1 MSSIRRN
8 VLSNYVGQIYVA
20 VIGIA
25 TIPLY
30 LKYLGAEAYGL
41 VGFFTLLQAWVQLL
55 DMGLSPTL
63 AREVARLH
71 ESVEDAQQLREVVRS
86 LEVVFACAAALI
98 TVPLFIAREWVAER
112 WLTLEELDPQLVAT
126 CVGMMIVMLG
136 IRWLAALHRS
146 GVNAYERQVWMNIL
160 NVVIVTLRFPASVL
174 VLIVTGGDVLWF
186 FAYQL
191 VLSVAEQLIITGKFY
206 RLLPS
211 ARRPLKW
218 VNRKELLRIA
228 PFATSVAYTTGI
240 WVFITQLD
248 KLLLSKVLTLGHY
261 GYFSLVATISAGVMT
276 LSWPVSTALLP
287 RMTALL
293 AKGREADMLA
303 VYCKATRLVAC
314 IAAPVSIVIAWFPG
328 EVIYVWTGDR
338 QAAAWGSSI
347 LPLYVLG
354 YGILTV
360 EGFQYYLQYAH
371 GRMKLHVYFNSFV
384 AALSIPLIAVAAFQ
398 FGPVGVGWVWLG
410 FRLASF
416 ALWTPVI
423 HRNFAPGLHG
433 RWLINEVMRPLA
445 TTVLVLA
452 VPIGLLEITFPTE
465 RGSGFIALSCLIAV
479 TTLIALSVSFNH
491 EIRGFHRA
499 RLQLR

>member
-1 MSSIRRN
+1 AWRRGRSGRGPCHTRSSIRRH

-174 VLIVTGGDVLWF
+174 VLIVMGRDVLWF

-228 PFATSVAYTTGI
+228 PFATSVA
-240 WVFITQLD
+240 
-248 KLLLSKVLTLGHY
+248 
-261 GYFSLVATISAGVMT
+261 
-276 LSWPVSTALLP
+276 
-287 RMTALL
+287 
-293 AKGREADMLA
+293 
-303 VYCKATRLVAC
+303 
-314 IAAPVSIVIAWFPG
+314 
-328 EVIYVWTGDR
+328 
-338 QAAAWGSSI
+338 
-347 LPLYVLG
+347 
-354 YGILTV
+354 
-360 EGFQYYLQYAH
+360 
-371 GRMKLHVYFNSFV
+371 
-384 AALSIPLIAVAAFQ
+384 
-398 FGPVGVGWVWLG
+398 
-410 FRLASF
+410 
-416 ALWTPVI
+416 
-423 HRNFAPGLHG
+423 
-433 RWLINEVMRPLA
+433 
-445 TTVLVLA
+445 
-452 VPIGLLEITFPTE
+452 
-465 RGSGFIALSCLIAV
+465 
-479 TTLIALSVSFNH
+479 
-491 EIRGFHRA
+491 
-499 RLQLR
+499 